1 MIAILEASRVGLLQ
15 RDQWARNI
23 VAGAIVGVVSLPL
36 AMAFAI
42 ASGVKPEQGLYTAII
57 AGLLVT
63 LFGGSRVQIAG
74 PTGAF
79 IVILSG
85 IVANHGYA
93 GLQLATIM
101 AGFLLILMGFLRM
114 GAVLRFI
121 PAPVIVGFTA
131 GIGVIIWIGQW
142 PSFFGIAD
150 PKGEHF
156 HQKLPNLI
164 ASLPDLDPATTLLAT
179 LGLLILIFA
188 PRLPLLQRIPAPLIA
203 MVVVT
208 VLYRVLGLDGVET
221 VGSRFGGIPQGLP
234 GLAPPEVSLDRIV
247 DLIGPAFTIA
257 MLCAIESLLSAVVA
271 DGMAG
276 TRHDSNQELTGQGI
290 ANIASAFFG
299 GIAATGAIARTATNI
314 RNGGNS
320 PIAGIANVVLLVAVV
335 VALAPL
341 AADVPLAV
349 LASILFVVAW
359 NMSEV
364 RHFVRMARRAPAA
377 DVTILLT
384 TFVLTVFA
392 DLVIAVNVG
401 VLLATL
407 HFLRR
412 MASSV
417 DVHHA
422 AQGSTASD
430 PHNGHT
436 HVLPDGVVVYAIDGP
451 FFFAAVD
458 SFERA
463 LATTNTDPH
472 HLIIRLGRVPFIDIT
487 GIQGLE
493 DAITDIQGRGVR
505 VILCEANPRV
515 SVKLQRAGIVRL
527 VGEENVV
534 DSITD
539 ALAATS
545 GVDGDRDA
553 VTGWSTDAV
562 APQAS

>member
-1 MIAILEASRVGLLQ
+1 HNQLARTKLRELLAHGRGFDLELGLQVRHGTLAVAQQLENPDPHRMPQRLEQLRLEPLQHGYPPIRRAGRRFYLQTSEYNNILLLCLAQPRASVAAQSSGTGLPRAREKACAGDGYPQGNSENMIAILEASRVGLLQ

-150 PKGEHF
+150 PEGEHF

-164 ASLPDLDPATTLLAT
+164 ASLPDLDPAATLLAT

-221 VGSRFGGIPQGLP
+221 VGSRYGGIHQGLP
-234 GLAPPEVSLDRIV
+234 GLAPPQVSLDRIV
-247 DLIGPAFTIA
+247 DLIGPASTIA

-271 DGMAG
+271 D
-276 TRHDSNQELTGQGI
+276 
-290 ANIASAFFG
+290 
-299 GIAATGAIARTATNI
+299 
-314 RNGGNS
+314 
-320 PIAGIANVVLLVAVV
+320 
-335 VALAPL
+335 
-341 AADVPLAV
+341 
-349 LASILFVVAW
+349 
-359 NMSEV
+359 
-364 RHFVRMARRAPAA
+364 
-377 DVTILLT
+377 
-384 TFVLTVFA
+384 
-392 DLVIAVNVG
+392 
-401 VLLATL
+401 
-407 HFLRR
+407 
-412 MASSV
+412 
-417 DVHHA
+417 
-422 AQGSTASD
+422 
-430 PHNGHT
+430 
-436 HVLPDGVVVYAIDGP
+436 
-451 FFFAAVD
+451 
-458 SFERA
+458 
-463 LATTNTDPH
+463 
-472 HLIIRLGRVPFIDIT
+472 
-487 GIQGLE
+487 
-493 DAITDIQGRGVR
+493 
-505 VILCEANPRV
+505 
-515 SVKLQRAGIVRL
+515 
-527 VGEENVV
+527 
-534 DSITD
+534 
-539 ALAATS
+539 
-545 GVDGDRDA
+545 
-553 VTGWSTDAV
+553 
-562 APQAS
+562 

>member
-1 MIAILEASRVGLLQ
+1 MIAILEASRAGFLQ

-23 VAGAIVGVVSLPL
+23 LAGAIVGVVSLPL

-57 AGLLVT
+57 AGLIVT

-85 IVANHGYA
+85 IVATHGFA

-114 GAVLRFI
+114 GAVIRFI

-131 GIGVIIWIGQW
+131 GIGVIIWVGQW
-142 PSFFGIAD
+142 PSYFGVAD
-150 PKGEHF
+150 PEGEHF
-156 HQKLPNLI
+156 HETLPSLV
-164 ASLPDLDPATTLLAT
+164 ASLPGLHVTTTLLAT
-179 LGLLILIFA
+179 LGLLILFIA
-188 PRLPLLQRIPAPLIA
+188 PRVRGLARVPAPLIA

-208 VLYRVLGLDGVET
+208 LLYRVFRFDGVET

-234 GLAPPEVSLDRIV
+234 TWAPPEISVGLVI
-247 DLIGPAFTIA
+247 DLIGPAVTIA

-290 ANIASAFFG
+290 ANIASSLFG

-314 RNGGNS
+314 RNGGSS
-320 PIAGIANVVLLVAVV
+320 PIAGVANVVLLVAIVMV
-335 VALAPL
+335 LAPL

-349 LASILFVVAW
+349 LAAILFVVAW
-359 NMSEV
+359 NMSEIG
-364 RHFVRMARRAPAA
+364 HFVRMVRRAPAA
-377 DVTILLT
+377 DVAILVT
-384 TFVLTVFA
+384 TFALTVFA

-412 MASSV
+412 MAASV
-417 DVHHA
+417 DIHHS
-422 AQGSTASD
+422 GHGTLASD
-430 PHNGHT
+430 PVDGRT
-436 HVLPDGVVVYAIDGP
+436 HALPDGVVVYAIDGP
-451 FFFAAVD
+451 FFFAAAD

-463 LATTNTDPH
+463 LASTHTDPSL
-472 HLIIRLGRVPFIDIT
+472 LIIRLGRVPFMDIS
-487 GIQGLE
+487 GIHGLE
-493 DAITDIQGRGVR
+493 GVIASVQERGVR
-505 VILCEANPRV
+505 VMLCEANPRV
-515 SVKLQRAGIVRL
+515 TTKLRRAGIFRM
-527 VGEENVV
+527 VGEENVFE
-534 DSITD
+534 SISD
-539 ALAATS
+539 ALAPVGTTPERPS
-545 GVDGDRDA
+545 GGSEWWPDSL
-553 VTGWSTDAV
+553 STHPA
-562 APQAS
+562 